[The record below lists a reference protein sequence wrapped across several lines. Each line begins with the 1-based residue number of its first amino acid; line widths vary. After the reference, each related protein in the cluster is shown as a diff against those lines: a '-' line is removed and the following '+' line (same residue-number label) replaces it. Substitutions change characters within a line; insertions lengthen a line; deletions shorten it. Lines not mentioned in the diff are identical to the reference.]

1 MLYKAKNNNVNWRE
15 KVWNFLKFYN
25 TDFVFV
31 KDIPAE
37 LDIWERYWTKE
48 FKGNLPTTVSDTL
61 DALNELNPYSYPTVF
76 EALKIIAV
84 LPSTSCSSER
94 SISSLRHLKDYTQST
109 MKSDRLNDL
118 ASMYICRDIYINPS
132 FVVKNLFWP
141 TLIEGPTLGLWTDLE
156 KFEI

>member
-31 KDIPAE
+31 KDIYTSIVRPF
-37 LDIWERYWTKE
+37 LWERYWTKE

-61 DALNELNPYSYPTVF
+61 EALNELNPYSYPTVF

-84 LPSTSCSSER
+84 LPSTSCSCER
-94 SISSLRHLKDYTQST
+94 SISPLGHLKDYMQST
-109 MKSDRLNDL
+109 MKSGRLNDL
-118 ASMYICRDIYINPS
+118 ASLY
-132 FVVKNLFWP
+132 L
-141 TLIEGPTLGLWTDLE
+141 
-156 KFEI
+156 